1 VAIGPGQP
9 AQLLKMVAVSGG
21 RLPAERAI
29 ETLWPEADPAA
40 GRNRLRTVLVRL
52 KEAAAGA
59 VGRDGELLTLGAG
72 IRVDLA
78 QFHAEARQAL
88 ALRPGNSGAAVA
100 VARSAIARYRG
111 ELLPDDPYEAWA
123 DEPREVAK
131 REMLDLLDLCA
142 TAAAERGDLDEARR
156 MVERSLEIAPFEEDR
171 YLRVAGILRDQG
183 RVGAAL
189 SVLRRAR
196 AVLAPL
202 GIDVPLRLPGPTKTA
217 AA

>member
-1 VAIGPGQP
+1 
-9 AQLLKMVAVSGG
+9 MVAASGG
-21 RLPAERAI
+21 RLPAEQAI

-59 VGRDGELLTLGAG
+59 VQRDGELLTLGAG

-78 QFHAEARQAL
+78 QFHAETRQAL
-88 ALRPGNSGAAVA
+88 ALRPGNPGAAVA
-100 VARSAIARYRG
+100 LARSAIARYRG
-111 ELLPDDPYEAWA
+111 DLLPDDPYEAWA
-123 DEPREVAK
+123 DEPREAA
-131 REMLDLLDLCA
+131 RRAMLEVLDLCA
-142 TAAAERGDLDEARR
+142 TAAAERGELDEARR

-171 YLRVAGILRDQG
+171 YLRVARILRDQG
-183 RVGAAL
+183 RTGAAL

-202 GIDVPLRLPGPTKTA
+202 GIEVPLRLPGSGKTA